1 MFLVVLETNCRDI
14 AALEEFLRVTENI
27 IDKHHYLCLIAKRYL
42 IQLYQNADRKVRV
55 LMDVVDVN
63 KSVIITSAYI
73 FLFMLLKHDFCYR
86 FQSVKSF

>member
-42 IQLYQNADRKVRV
+42 IQLYQNADMKVRV

-63 KSVIITSAYI
+63 KFVIHIPGYAFKT
-73 FLFMLLKHDFCYR
+73 
-86 FQSVKSF
+86 

>member
-42 IQLYQNADRKVRV
+42 IQLYQNADMKVRV

-63 KSVIITSAYI
+63 KSVICIHIPVYAFKT
-73 FLFMLLKHDFCYR
+73 
-86 FQSVKSF
+86 

>member
-42 IQLYQNADRKVRV
+42 IQLYQNADMKVRV
-55 LMDVVDVN
+55 LMDFVHVN
-63 KSVIITSAYI
+63 KSYN
-73 FLFMLLKHDFCYR
+73 FCIHIPGYA
-86 FQSVKSF
+86 FKT

>member
-42 IQLYQNADRKVRV
+42 IQLYQNADMKVRV

-63 KSVIITSAYI
+63 KSVITSAYI